1 MLRIDSREQGEE
13 IVMISYLEGKI
24 ISRGKNS
31 FVILIACGV
40 GYEVKVAPDLLL
52 QHSVGDSIK
61 IFTYL
66 QVREDAQDLYGISSG
81 EELAFFKTLVSV
93 SGVGP
98 KSALYILAL
107 GSLAEIKSAIVH
119 GDLTYLTKVSGIGRK
134 IAERIVVELK
144 DKLEKTDGAAGGRDS
159 SKLGDVVEALVEMGY
174 SLNQARDAVKA
185 IKTDG
190 DASKVLKEALKVLNK
205 K

>member
-1 MLRIDSREQGEE
+1 
-13 IVMISYLEGKI
+13 MISYLEGKI
-24 ISRGKNS
+24 IWRGKNS
-31 FVILIACGV
+31 LVILTACGV
-40 GYEVKVAPDLLL
+40 GYEVKVALGLLL
-52 QHSVGDSIK
+52 QHSVGGSIK

-66 QVREDAQDLYGISSG
+66 QVREDSQDLYGVSSS
-81 EELAFFKTLVSV
+81 EELDFFKTLVSV

-98 KSALYILAL
+98 KSALHILAL
-107 GSLAEIKSAIVH
+107 GSLAEIKSAVIH

-144 DKLEKTDGAAGGRDS
+144 DKLEKTDAAVGSQDS

-174 SLNQARDAVKA
+174 SLNQARDAVKE

>member
-1 MLRIDSREQGEE
+1 
-13 IVMISYLEGKI
+13 MISYLEGKI

-31 FVILIACGV
+31 LVILTAAGV
-40 GYEVKVAPDLLL
+40 GYEVKVAPGLLL
-52 QHSVGDSIK
+52 QYGVGDAIK

-66 QVREDAQDLYGISSG
+66 QVREDSHDLYGVSSG
-81 EELAFFKTLVSV
+81 EELNFFKILVSV

-98 KSALYILAL
+98 KSALHILAL
-107 GSLAEIKSAIVH
+107 GSLTEIINAIVH

-144 DKLEKTDGAAGGRDS
+144 DKLEKTEDALGARDS

-174 SLNQARDAVKA
+174 SLNQAREAVKGLKA
-185 IKTDG
+185 EG
-190 DASKVLKEALKVLNK
+190 DASKILKAALKALNQK
-205 K
+205 

>member
-1 MLRIDSREQGEE
+1 
-13 IVMISYLEGKI
+13 MISYLEGKI

-31 FVILIACGV
+31 LVILTAAGV
-40 GYEVKVAPDLLL
+40 GYEVKVAPGLLL
-52 QHSVGDSIK
+52 QYGVGDAIK

-66 QVREDAQDLYGISSG
+66 QVREDSHDLYGVSSG
-81 EELAFFKTLVSV
+81 EELNFFKILVSV

-98 KSALYILAL
+98 KSALHILAL
-107 GSLAEIKSAIVH
+107 GSLTEIINAIVH

-144 DKLEKTDGAAGGRDS
+144 DKLEKTEDALGARDS

-174 SLNQARDAVKA
+174 SLNQAREAVKGLKA
-185 IKTDG
+185 EG
-190 DASKVLKEALKVLNK
+190 DASKILKEALKALNK

>member
-1 MLRIDSREQGEE
+1 
-13 IVMISYLEGKI
+13 MISYLEGKI

-31 FVILIACGV
+31 LVILTAAGV
-40 GYEVKVAPDLLL
+40 GYEVKVAPGLLL
-52 QHSVGDSIK
+52 QYGVGDAIK

-66 QVREDAQDLYGISSG
+66 QVREDSHDLYGVSSG
-81 EELAFFKTLVSV
+81 EELNFFKILVSV

-98 KSALYILAL
+98 KSALHILAL
-107 GSLAEIKSAIVH
+107 GSLTEIINAIVH

-144 DKLEKTDGAAGGRDS
+144 DKLEKTEDALGARDS
-159 SKLGDVVEALVEMGY
+159 SQLGDVAEALVEMGY
-174 SLNQARDAVKA
+174 SLNQAREAVKGLKA
-185 IKTDG
+185 EG
-190 DASKVLKEALKVLNK
+190 DASKILKEALKALNK

>member
-1 MLRIDSREQGEE
+1 
-13 IVMISYLEGKI
+13 MISYLEGKI
-24 ISRGKNS
+24 LSRGKNS
-31 FVILIACGV
+31 FVVLTGTGV
-40 GYEVKVAPDLLL
+40 GYEVKVAPGLLL
-52 QHSVGDSIK
+52 QYSVGDSIK

-66 QVREDAQDLYGISSG
+66 QVREDSQDLYGVSSG
-81 EELAFFKTLVSV
+81 EELDFFKTLVSV
-93 SGVGP
+93 SGVCP
-98 KSALYILAL
+98 KSALHILAL

-134 IAERIVVELK
+134 IAERIIVELK
-144 DKLEKTDGAAGGRDS
+144 DKLEKTDAAVGNRDS

-174 SLNQARDAVKA
+174 SLNQARDAVKE

-190 DASKVLKEALKVLNK
+190 DASKVLKEALKMLNK

>member
-1 MLRIDSREQGEE
+1 
-13 IVMISYLEGKI
+13 MISYLEGKI
-24 ISRGKNS
+24 LSRGKNS
-31 FVILIACGV
+31 FVVLTGTGV
-40 GYEVKVAPDLLL
+40 GYEVKVAPGLLL
-52 QHSVGDSIK
+52 QYSVGDSIK

-66 QVREDAQDLYGISSG
+66 QVREDSQDLYGVSSS
-81 EELAFFKTLVSV
+81 EELDFFKTLVSV

-98 KSALYILAL
+98 KSALHILAL

-134 IAERIVVELK
+134 IAERIIVELK
-144 DKLEKTDGAAGGRDS
+144 DKLEKTDAAVGNRDS

-174 SLNQARDAVKA
+174 SLNQARDAVKE

-190 DASKVLKEALKVLNK
+190 DASKVLKEALKMLNK

>member
-1 MLRIDSREQGEE
+1 
-13 IVMISYLEGKI
+13 MISYLEGKI

-31 FVILIACGV
+31 FVILTGTGV
-40 GYEVKVAPDLLL
+40 GYEVKVAPGLLL
-52 QHSVGDSIK
+52 QHNVGDSIK

-66 QVREDAQDLYGISSG
+66 QVREDSQDLYGVSSS
-81 EELAFFKTLVSV
+81 EELDFFKTLVSV

-98 KSALYILAL
+98 KSALHILAL
-107 GSLAEIKSAIVH
+107 GSLTEIKSAIVH

-134 IAERIVVELK
+134 IAERIIVELK
-144 DKLEKTDGAAGGRDS
+144 DKLEKTDAAGGNRDS

-185 IKTDG
+185 IKTEG

>member
-1 MLRIDSREQGEE
+1 M
-13 IVMISYLEGKI
+13 
-24 ISRGKNS
+24 SRGKNS
-31 FVILIACGV
+31 LVILTGAGV
-40 GYEVKVAPDLLL
+40 GYEVKVAPGLLL
-52 QHSVGDSIK
+52 QYSVGDSIK

-66 QVREDAQDLYGISSG
+66 QAREDSQDLYGVSSN
-81 EELAFFKTLVSV
+81 EELDFFKTLVSV

-98 KSALYILAL
+98 KSALHILAL

-134 IAERIVVELK
+134 IAERIIVELK
-144 DKLEKTDGAAGGRDS
+144 DKLEKTDAAVSNRDS

-174 SLNQARDAVKA
+174 SLNQAREAVKE

>member
-1 MLRIDSREQGEE
+1 
-13 IVMISYLEGKI
+13 MISYLEGKI

-31 FVILIACGV
+31 LVILTAAGV
-40 GYEVKVAPDLLL
+40 GYEVKVAPGLLL
-52 QHSVGDSIK
+52 QYGVGDAIK

-66 QVREDAQDLYGISSG
+66 QVREDSHDLYGVSSG
-81 EELAFFKTLVSV
+81 EELNFFKILVSV

-98 KSALYILAL
+98 KSALHILAL
-107 GSLAEIKSAIVH
+107 GSLTEIINAIVH

-144 DKLEKTDGAAGGRDS
+144 DKLEKTEDALGARDS

-174 SLNQARDAVKA
+174 SLNQAREAVKGLKA
-185 IKTDG
+185 EG
-190 DASKVLKEALKVLNK
+190 DASKILKEALKALNK
-205 K
+205 

>member
-1 MLRIDSREQGEE
+1 M
-13 IVMISYLEGKI
+13 EGKI
-24 ISRGKNS
+24 LSRGKN
-31 FVILIACGV
+31 FLMILTASGV
-40 GYEVKVAPDLLL
+40 GYEVKVAPSLLL
-52 QHSVGDSIK
+52 QYSVGDSIK

-66 QVREDAQDLYGISSG
+66 HVREDAQELYGVSSS
-81 EELAFFKTLVSV
+81 EELDFFKTLVSV

-98 KSALYILAL
+98 KSALHILAL
-107 GSLAEIKSAIVH
+107 GSLAEIKNAIVH

-134 IAERIVVELK
+134 IAERIIVELK
-144 DKLEKTDGAAGGRDS
+144 DKLERTDAAVGARNS

-190 DASKVLKEALKVLNK
+190 DASKILKEALKVLNK